1 MLSPGTSPINGV
13 GGGRSS
19 VEFRITIL
27 AVCTAASV
35 TSSSHAPDR
44 PPNDFALMRLAGK
57 RALVTGGA
65 SGIGAATAERFAAEG
80 AAVAIADFDNAGAEN
95 RAAEIGR
102 QGARAVGFA
111 ADVGDDGSVAAMVD
125 RAWEE
130 LGGVDI
136 LVNNAA
142 IPTIG
147 TVETL
152 AAEEWDRVLDIDLS
166 SIYRTSRA
174 IWPRLVEAGG
184 GTILNTASVAGIV
197 GMAGQHG
204 YSAAKAG
211 VVMLTK
217 CMALDGAAHGIRANC
232 VCPGFVETP
241 MVLTYFEA
249 QDDPEASR
257 AAVEAAHPL
266 GRMGQPAEIAA
277 AFLYL
282 ASDDARW
289 VTGTAL
295 VIDGGLTAGL
305 PPG

>member
-1 MLSPGTSPINGV
+1 
-13 GGGRSS
+13 
-19 VEFRITIL
+19 
-27 AVCTAASV
+27 
-35 TSSSHAPDR
+35 
-44 PPNDFALMRLAGK
+44 MRLAGK
-57 RALVTGGA
+57 RALVTGAA

-80 AAVAIADFDNAGAEN
+80 AAVVIADLNGAGADEHAAAI
-95 RAAEIGR
+95 RA
-102 QGARAVGFA
+102 QGGTAVGLT
-111 ADVGDDGSVAAMVD
+111 ADVGDDASVAAMTE
-125 RAWEE
+125 RAWET

-152 AAEEWDRVLDIDLS
+152 AADEWDRVIDLDLS
-166 SIYRTSRA
+166 SIYRASRA
-174 IWPRLVEAGG
+174 IWPRFVEAGG
-184 GTILNTASVAGIV
+184 GTILNTASVAGVI

-217 CMALDGAAHGIRANC
+217 CIALDGAAHGIRANC

-241 MVLTYFEA
+241 MVNEYFDA
-249 QDDPEASR
+249 QDDPAASR
-257 AAVEAAHPL
+257 AAVNAAHPL
-266 GRMGQPAEIAA
+266 GRMGQPDEIAA

-282 ASDDARW
+282 ASDEARW

>member
-1 MLSPGTSPINGV
+1 
-13 GGGRSS
+13 
-19 VEFRITIL
+19 
-27 AVCTAASV
+27 
-35 TSSSHAPDR
+35 
-44 PPNDFALMRLAGK
+44 MRLAGK

-80 AAVAIADFDNAGAEN
+80 AAVAIADLDGPGTD
-95 RAAEIGR
+95 RQVAAIRTRG
-102 QGARAVGFA
+102 GDAVGIV
-111 ADVGDDGSVAAMVD
+111 ADVGDDASVAAMTE
-125 RAWEE
+125 RAWEA

-142 IPTIG
+142 IPMIG

-152 AAEEWDRVLDIDLS
+152 AADDWDRVLDLDLS
-166 SIYRTSRA
+166 SIYRASRA
-174 IWPRLVEAGG
+174 AWPRFVEAGG
-184 GTILNTASVAGIV
+184 GTILNTASVAGII

-241 MVLTYFEA
+241 MVNDYFDA
-249 QDDPEASR
+249 QDDPAASR
-257 AAVEAAHPL
+257 AAVNAAHPL
-266 GRMGQPAEIAA
+266 GRMGQPDEIAA

-289 VTGTAL
+289 ITGTAL

>member
-1 MLSPGTSPINGV
+1 
-13 GGGRSS
+13 
-19 VEFRITIL
+19 
-27 AVCTAASV
+27 
-35 TSSSHAPDR
+35 
-44 PPNDFALMRLAGK
+44 MRLTGK

-80 AAVAIADFDNAGAEN
+80 AAVAIADLDESGAETQAAALRDRGG
-95 RAAEIGR
+95 RALGI
-102 QGARAVGFA
+102 A
-111 ADVGDDGSVAAMVD
+111 ADVGDDDSVAVMVAH
-125 RAWEE
+125 AWEA

-142 IPTIG
+142 IPMVG

-152 AAEEWDRVLDIDLS
+152 AAEEWERVLDIDLS
-166 SIYRTSRA
+166 SVYRVSRA
-174 IWPRLVEAGG
+174 IWPRFVAGG
-184 GTILNTASVAGIV
+184 GGVVLNTASVAGIV

-211 VVMLTK
+211 VVMLTR

-241 MVLTYFEA
+241 MAMTYFEA
-249 QDDPEASR
+249 QEDPAASR
-257 AAVEAAHPL
+257 AAVDAAHPL
-266 GRMGQPAEIAA
+266 GRMGRPDEIAA

-282 ASDDARW
+282 ASDEARW
-289 VTGTAL
+289 VTGTTLA
-295 VIDGGLTAGL
+295 IDGGLTAGL

>member
-1 MLSPGTSPINGV
+1 MVFRQVHVRNHLPI
-13 GGGRSS
+13 
-19 VEFRITIL
+19 E
-27 AVCTAASV
+27 A
-35 TSSSHAPDR
+35 
-44 PPNDFALMRLAGK
+44 ALMRLAGK
-57 RALVTGGA
+57 RALVTGAA

-80 AAVAIADFDNAGAEN
+80 AAVAIADLNSAGADE
-95 RAAEIGR
+95 RASAIRDRGGR
-102 QGARAVGFA
+102 AFGIA
-111 ADVGDDGSVAAMVD
+111 ADVGDEESVAAMMD
-125 RAWEE
+125 RAWEA
-130 LGGVDI
+130 LGGIDI

-152 AAEEWDRVLDIDLS
+152 AGDEWDRVIDLDLS
-166 SIYRTSRA
+166 SIYRVSRA
-174 IWPRLVEAGG
+174 AWPRFVEAGG
-184 GTILNTASVAGIV
+184 GTILSTASVAGII

-249 QDDPEASR
+249 QDDPVASR
-257 AAVEAAHPL
+257 AAVDAAHPL
-266 GRMGQPAEIAA
+266 GRIGQPDEIAG

-282 ASDDARW
+282 ASDEARW

>member
-1 MLSPGTSPINGV
+1 
-13 GGGRSS
+13 
-19 VEFRITIL
+19 
-27 AVCTAASV
+27 
-35 TSSSHAPDR
+35 
-44 PPNDFALMRLAGK
+44 MRLAGK
-57 RALVTGGA
+57 RALVTGAA

-80 AAVAIADFDNAGAEN
+80 AAVAIADIDVAGADE
-95 RAAEIGR
+95 RAAAI
-102 QGARAVGFA
+102 GARGGTAVAIA
-111 ADVGDDGSVAAMVD
+111 ADVGDEASVAAMVES
-125 RAWEE
+125 AWEA
-130 LGGVDI
+130 LGGLDI

-142 IPTIG
+142 IPMIG

-152 AAEEWDRVLDIDLS
+152 AADEWSRVLDLDLA
-166 SIYRTSRA
+166 SIYRASRA
-174 IWPRLVEAGG
+174 VWPRFVAAGG
-184 GTILNTASVAGIV
+184 GTILNTASVAGVI

-217 CMALDGAAHGIRANC
+217 CMALDGAPHCIRANC

-241 MVLTYFEA
+241 MAMTYFEA
-249 QDDPEASR
+249 QEDPVASR
-257 AAVEAAHPL
+257 AAVDAAHPL
-266 GRMGQPAEIAA
+266 GRMGEPAEIAA

-282 ASDDARW
+282 ASDEARW

>member
-1 MLSPGTSPINGV
+1 
-13 GGGRSS
+13 
-19 VEFRITIL
+19 
-27 AVCTAASV
+27 
-35 TSSSHAPDR
+35 
-44 PPNDFALMRLAGK
+44 MRLAGK

-80 AAVAIADFDNAGAEN
+80 AAVAIADLNGDGAERHADAI
-95 RAAEIGR
+95 RA
-102 QGARAVGFA
+102 QGGTAVGLA
-111 ADVGDDGSVAAMVD
+111 ADVGDEDSVTAMTD
-125 RAWEE
+125 RAWQA
-130 LGGVDI
+130 LGGIDI

-152 AAEEWDRVLDIDLS
+152 AADEWNRVLDIDLS
-166 SIYRTSRA
+166 SIYRASRA
-174 IWPRLVEAGG
+174 IWPRFVEADG
-184 GTILNTASVAGIV
+184 GTILNTASVAGVI

-217 CMALDGAAHGIRANC
+217 CMALDGAVHGIRSNC

-241 MVLTYFEA
+241 MVNEYFDA
-249 QDDPEASR
+249 QDDPAASR
-257 AAVEAAHPL
+257 AAVNAAHPL
-266 GRMGQPAEIAA
+266 GRMGQPAEIAG

-282 ASDDARW
+282 ASDEARW

>member
-1 MLSPGTSPINGV
+1 M
-13 GGGRSS
+13 
-19 VEFRITIL
+19 
-27 AVCTAASV
+27 
-35 TSSSHAPDR
+35 
-44 PPNDFALMRLAGK
+44 AGK

-80 AAVAIADFDNAGAEN
+80 ATVAIADLDGPGTD
-95 RAAEIGR
+95 RQVAAIRTRG
-102 QGARAVGFA
+102 GDAVGIV
-111 ADVGDDGSVAAMVD
+111 ADVGDDASVAAMTE
-125 RAWEE
+125 RAWEA

-142 IPTIG
+142 IPMIG

-152 AAEEWDRVLDIDLS
+152 AADDWDRVLDLDLS
-166 SIYRTSRA
+166 SIYRASRA
-174 IWPRLVEAGG
+174 AWPRFVEAGG
-184 GTILNTASVAGIV
+184 GTILNTASVAGVI

-241 MVLTYFEA
+241 MVNDYFNA
-249 QDDPEASR
+249 QDDPTASR
-257 AAVEAAHPL
+257 AAVNAAHPL
-266 GRMGQPAEIAA
+266 GRMGQPDEIAA

-289 VTGTAL
+289 ITGTAL

>member
-1 MLSPGTSPINGV
+1 
-13 GGGRSS
+13 
-19 VEFRITIL
+19 
-27 AVCTAASV
+27 
-35 TSSSHAPDR
+35 
-44 PPNDFALMRLAGK
+44 MRLSGK

-80 AAVAIADFDNAGAEN
+80 AAVAIADLDGPGTDRQVAAI
-95 RAAEIGR
+95 RAHGG
-102 QGARAVGFA
+102 QAVGLV
-111 ADVGDDGSVAAMVD
+111 ADVGDEASVTAMVD
-125 RAWEE
+125 RAWEA

-142 IPTIG
+142 IPMIG

-152 AAEEWDRVLDIDLS
+152 AGDDWDRVLDLDLS
-166 SIYRTSRA
+166 SIYRVSRA
-174 IWPRLVEAGG
+174 AWPRFVEAGG
-184 GTILNTASVAGIV
+184 GTILNTASVAGVI

-241 MVLTYFEA
+241 MANAYFDA
-249 QDDPEASR
+249 QDDPEASK
-257 AAVEAAHPL
+257 AAVNAAHPL
-266 GRMGQPAEIAA
+266 GRMGQPDEIAA

-282 ASDDARW
+282 ASDEARW

>member
-1 MLSPGTSPINGV
+1 
-13 GGGRSS
+13 
-19 VEFRITIL
+19 
-27 AVCTAASV
+27 
-35 TSSSHAPDR
+35 
-44 PPNDFALMRLAGK
+44 MRLAGK

-80 AAVAIADFDNAGAEN
+80 AAVAIADLNGAGAESHADAI
-95 RAAEIGR
+95 RA
-102 QGARAVGFA
+102 QGGTAVALA
-111 ADVGDDGSVAAMVD
+111 ADVGDEASVATMTE
-125 RAWEE
+125 RAWEA

-152 AAEEWDRVLDIDLS
+152 AADEWDRVIDLDLS
-166 SIYRTSRA
+166 SIYRASRA
-174 IWPRLVEAGG
+174 IWPRFVEAGG
-184 GTILNTASVAGIV
+184 GTILNTASVAGVI

-241 MVLTYFEA
+241 MVNEYFDA
-249 QDDPEASR
+249 QDDPAASR
-257 AAVEAAHPL
+257 AAVNAAHPL
-266 GRMGQPAEIAA
+266 GRMGQPDEIAS

-282 ASDDARW
+282 ASNEARW
-289 VTGTAL
+289 ITGTAL

>member
-1 MLSPGTSPINGV
+1 
-13 GGGRSS
+13 
-19 VEFRITIL
+19 
-27 AVCTAASV
+27 
-35 TSSSHAPDR
+35 
-44 PPNDFALMRLAGK
+44 MRLAGK

-65 SGIGAATAERFAAEG
+65 SGIGAATAARFAAEG
-80 AAVAIADFDNAGAEN
+80 AAVAIADLDGAGAD
-95 RAAEIGR
+95 AH
-102 QGARAVGFA
+102 AVALRDRGGTALGLA
-111 ADVGDDGSVAAMVD
+111 ADVGDDASVSAMVE
-125 RAWEE
+125 RAWDA

-142 IPTIG
+142 IPMVG

-152 AAEEWDRVLDIDLS
+152 AAGEWERVLDIDLS
-166 SIYRTSRA
+166 SIYRASRA
-174 IWPRLVEAGG
+174 VWPRFVAAGG
-184 GTILNTASVAGIV
+184 GVVLNTASVAGIV

-211 VVMLTK
+211 VVMLTR
-217 CMALDGAAHGIRANC
+217 CMALDGAAHGIRVNC

-241 MVLTYFEA
+241 MAMAYFDA
-249 QDDPEASR
+249 QEDPAASR
-257 AAVEAAHPL
+257 AAADAAHPL
-266 GRMGQPAEIAA
+266 GRMGQPDEIAA

-282 ASDDARW
+282 ASDEARW

>member
-1 MLSPGTSPINGV
+1 
-13 GGGRSS
+13 
-19 VEFRITIL
+19 
-27 AVCTAASV
+27 
-35 TSSSHAPDR
+35 
-44 PPNDFALMRLAGK
+44 MRLAGK
-57 RALVTGGA
+57 RALVTGAA

-80 AAVAIADFDNAGAEN
+80 AAVAIADLDSAGADE
-95 RAAEIGR
+95 RAAAIR
-102 QGARAVGFA
+102 VQGGTAVGIA
-111 ADVGDDGSVAAMVD
+111 ADVGDDDSIAAMMA
-125 RAWEE
+125 RAWEALE
-130 LGGVDI
+130 GVDI

-152 AAEEWDRVLDIDLS
+152 AAAEWDRVIDIDLS
-166 SIYRTSRA
+166 SIYRTCRA
-174 IWPRLVEAGG
+174 IWPRFVAAGG
-184 GTILNTASVAGIV
+184 GTVLNTASVAGIV

-211 VVMLTK
+211 VVMLTR
-217 CMALDGAAHGIRANC
+217 CMALDGAAHGIRVNC

-241 MVLTYFEA
+241 MVLAYFDA
-249 QDDPEASR
+249 QDDPVASR
-257 AAVEAAHPL
+257 TAVNAAHPL
-266 GRMGQPAEIAA
+266 GRMGQPTEIAD

-282 ASDDARW
+282 ASDEARW

>member
-1 MLSPGTSPINGV
+1 
-13 GGGRSS
+13 
-19 VEFRITIL
+19 
-27 AVCTAASV
+27 
-35 TSSSHAPDR
+35 
-44 PPNDFALMRLAGK
+44 MRLAGK

-80 AAVAIADFDNAGAEN
+80 AAVAIADLNGAGADEH
-95 RAAEIGR
+95 ASAICA
-102 QGARAVGFA
+102 QGGTALGIA
-111 ADVGDDGSVAAMVD
+111 ADVGDEESVAAMMD
-125 RAWEE
+125 RAWEA

-142 IPTIG
+142 IPTMG

-152 AAEEWDRVLDIDLS
+152 AGDEWDRVIDLDLS
-166 SIYRTSRA
+166 SIYRVSKA
-174 IWPRLVEAGG
+174 AWPRFVEAGG
-184 GTILNTASVAGIV
+184 GTILSTASVAGII

-249 QDDPEASR
+249 QEDPEASR
-257 AAVEAAHPL
+257 AAVDAAHPL
-266 GRMGQPAEIAA
+266 GRIGQPDEIAG

-282 ASDDARW
+282 ASDEARW

-305 PPG
+305 TQG

>member
-1 MLSPGTSPINGV
+1 
-13 GGGRSS
+13 
-19 VEFRITIL
+19 
-27 AVCTAASV
+27 
-35 TSSSHAPDR
+35 
-44 PPNDFALMRLAGK
+44 MRLAGK

-80 AAVAIADFDNAGAEN
+80 ATVAIADLDGPGTD
-95 RAAEIGR
+95 RQVAAIRTRG
-102 QGARAVGFA
+102 GDAVGIV
-111 ADVGDDGSVAAMVD
+111 ADVGDDASVATMTE
-125 RAWEE
+125 RAWEA

-142 IPTIG
+142 IPMIG

-152 AAEEWDRVLDIDLS
+152 AADDWDRVLDLDLS
-166 SIYRTSRA
+166 SIYRASRA
-174 IWPRLVEAGG
+174 AWPRFVEAGG
-184 GTILNTASVAGIV
+184 GTILNTASVAGVI
-197 GMAGQHG
+197 GMTGQHG

-241 MVLTYFEA
+241 MVNDYFDA
-249 QDDPEASR
+249 QDDPAASR
-257 AAVEAAHPL
+257 TAVNAAHPL
-266 GRMGQPAEIAA
+266 GRMGQPDEIAS

-282 ASDDARW
+282 ASDEARW

>member
-1 MLSPGTSPINGV
+1 
-13 GGGRSS
+13 
-19 VEFRITIL
+19 
-27 AVCTAASV
+27 
-35 TSSSHAPDR
+35 
-44 PPNDFALMRLAGK
+44 MRLAGK

-80 AAVAIADFDNAGAEN
+80 ATVAIADLDGPGTD
-95 RAAEIGR
+95 RQVAAIRTRG
-102 QGARAVGFA
+102 GDAVGIV
-111 ADVGDDGSVAAMVD
+111 ADVGDDASVAAMTE
-125 RAWEE
+125 RAWEA

-142 IPTIG
+142 IPMIG

-152 AAEEWDRVLDIDLS
+152 AADDWDRVLDLDLS
-166 SIYRTSRA
+166 SIYRASRA
-174 IWPRLVEAGG
+174 AWPRFVEAGG
-184 GTILNTASVAGIV
+184 GTILNTASVAGVI

-241 MVLTYFEA
+241 MVNDYFNA
-249 QDDPEASR
+249 QDDPAASR
-257 AAVEAAHPL
+257 AAVNAAHPL
-266 GRMGQPAEIAA
+266 GRMGQPDEIAA

>member
-1 MLSPGTSPINGV
+1 
-13 GGGRSS
+13 
-19 VEFRITIL
+19 
-27 AVCTAASV
+27 
-35 TSSSHAPDR
+35 
-44 PPNDFALMRLAGK
+44 MRLAGK
-57 RALVTGGA
+57 KALVTGGA

-80 AAVAIADFDNAGAEN
+80 AAVAIADLNSAGAESHADAI
-95 RAAEIGR
+95 RA
-102 QGARAVGFA
+102 QGGTAVSLV
-111 ADVGDDGSVAAMVD
+111 ADVGDDASVAAMTE
-125 RAWEE
+125 RAWEA
-130 LGGVDI
+130 LGGIDI

-152 AAEEWDRVLDIDLS
+152 AADEWDRVIDLDLS
-166 SIYRTSRA
+166 SIYRASRA
-174 IWPRLVEAGG
+174 IWPRFVEAGG
-184 GTILNTASVAGIV
+184 GTILNTASVAGVI

-217 CMALDGAAHGIRANC
+217 CMALDGAAQGIRANC

-241 MVLTYFEA
+241 MVNEYFDA
-249 QDDPEASR
+249 QDDPAASR
-257 AAVEAAHPL
+257 AAVNAAHPL
-266 GRMGQPAEIAA
+266 GRMGQPDEIAA

-282 ASDDARW
+282 ASDEARW

-295 VIDGGLTAGL
+295 VVDGGLTAGL

>member
-1 MLSPGTSPINGV
+1 
-13 GGGRSS
+13 
-19 VEFRITIL
+19 
-27 AVCTAASV
+27 
-35 TSSSHAPDR
+35 
-44 PPNDFALMRLAGK
+44 MRLTGK

-80 AAVAIADFDNAGAEN
+80 AAVAIADLDESGAETQAAALRDRGG
-95 RAAEIGR
+95 RALGI
-102 QGARAVGFA
+102 A
-111 ADVGDDGSVAAMVD
+111 ADVGDDDSVAVMVAH
-125 RAWEE
+125 AWEA

-142 IPTIG
+142 IPMVG

-152 AAEEWDRVLDIDLS
+152 AAEEWERVLDIDLS
-166 SIYRTSRA
+166 SVYRVSRA
-174 IWPRLVEAGG
+174 IWPRFVAAGG
-184 GTILNTASVAGIV
+184 GVVLNTASVAGIV

-211 VVMLTK
+211 VVMLTR

-241 MVLTYFEA
+241 MAMTYFEA
-249 QDDPEASR
+249 QEDPAASR
-257 AAVEAAHPL
+257 AAVDAAHPL
-266 GRMGQPAEIAA
+266 GRMGRPDEIAA

-282 ASDDARW
+282 ASDEARW

-295 VIDGGLTAGL
+295 AIDGGLTAGL

>member
-1 MLSPGTSPINGV
+1 
-13 GGGRSS
+13 
-19 VEFRITIL
+19 
-27 AVCTAASV
+27 
-35 TSSSHAPDR
+35 
-44 PPNDFALMRLAGK
+44 MRLAGK
-57 RALVTGGA
+57 RALVTGAA

-80 AAVAIADFDNAGAEN
+80 AAVAIADLDGTGADE
-95 RAAEIGR
+95 RAAAIR
-102 QGARAVGFA
+102 AQGGTAVGLA
-111 ADVGDDGSVAAMVD
+111 ADVGDEASVAAMTE
-125 RAWEE
+125 RAWEA
-130 LGGVDI
+130 LDGLDI

-142 IPTIG
+142 IPMIG
-147 TVETL
+147 TIETV
-152 AAEEWDRVLDIDLS
+152 AADDWNRVIDIDLS

-174 IWPRLVEAGG
+174 AWPRFVAAGG
-184 GTILNTASVAGIV
+184 GTILNTASVAGVI

-211 VVMLTK
+211 VVMLTR

-241 MVLTYFEA
+241 MAMTYFEA
-249 QDDPEASR
+249 QDDPAASI
-257 AAVEAAHPL
+257 AAVNAAHPL

-282 ASDDARW
+282 ASDEARW

>member
-1 MLSPGTSPINGV
+1 
-13 GGGRSS
+13 
-19 VEFRITIL
+19 
-27 AVCTAASV
+27 
-35 TSSSHAPDR
+35 
-44 PPNDFALMRLAGK
+44 MRLAGK

-80 AAVAIADFDNAGAEN
+80 AAVAIADLDGPGTD
-95 RAAEIGR
+95 RQVAAIRTRG
-102 QGARAVGFA
+102 GDAVGIV
-111 ADVGDDGSVAAMVD
+111 ADVGDDASVAAMTE
-125 RAWEE
+125 RAWEA

-142 IPTIG
+142 IPMIG

-152 AAEEWDRVLDIDLS
+152 AADDWDRVLDLDLS
-166 SIYRTSRA
+166 SIYRASRA
-174 IWPRLVEAGG
+174 AWPRFVEAGG
-184 GTILNTASVAGIV
+184 GTILNTASVAGVI

-241 MVLTYFEA
+241 MVNDYFDA
-249 QDDPEASR
+249 QDDPAASR
-257 AAVEAAHPL
+257 AAVNAAHPL
-266 GRMGQPAEIAA
+266 GRMGQPDEIAA

-289 VTGTAL
+289 ITGTAL

>member
-1 MLSPGTSPINGV
+1 
-13 GGGRSS
+13 
-19 VEFRITIL
+19 
-27 AVCTAASV
+27 
-35 TSSSHAPDR
+35 
-44 PPNDFALMRLAGK
+44 MRLAGK

-80 AAVAIADFDNAGAEN
+80 AAVAIADLNGPGADEQ
-95 RAAEIGR
+95 AAAIS
-102 QGARAVGFA
+102 ARGGTAVGIA
-111 ADVGDDGSVAAMVD
+111 ADVGDEQSVAAMLD
-125 RAWEE
+125 AAWEG

-152 AAEEWDRVLDIDLS
+152 AANEWDRVLDLDLT
-166 SIYRTSRA
+166 SIYRTSHA
-174 IWPRLVEAGG
+174 IWPRFVEAGG
-184 GTILNTASVAGIV
+184 GTILNTASVAGVI

-211 VVMLTK
+211 VVMLTR
-217 CMALDGAAHGIRANC
+217 CMALDGAAHRIRVNC

-249 QDDPEASR
+249 QDDPAASR
-257 AAVEAAHPL
+257 SAVEAAHPL
-266 GRMGQPAEIAA
+266 GRMGQPAEIAG

-282 ASDDARW
+282 ASDEARW

-295 VIDGGLTAGL
+295 VIDGGLTSGL

>member
-1 MLSPGTSPINGV
+1 
-13 GGGRSS
+13 
-19 VEFRITIL
+19 
-27 AVCTAASV
+27 
-35 TSSSHAPDR
+35 
-44 PPNDFALMRLAGK
+44 MRLAGK
-57 RALVTGGA
+57 HALVTGGA

-80 AAVAIADFDNAGAEN
+80 AAVAIADLNGTGAE
-95 RAAEIGR
+95 RHAAAICDRG
-102 QGARAVGFA
+102 GTAVALA
-111 ADVGDDGSVAAMVD
+111 ADVGDDASVAAMTE
-125 RAWEE
+125 RAWET
-130 LGGVDI
+130 LAGVDI

-152 AAEEWDRVLDIDLS
+152 ASDEWDRVIDLDLS
-166 SIYRTSRA
+166 SIYRASRA
-174 IWPRLVEAGG
+174 IWPRFVEAGG
-184 GTILNTASVAGIV
+184 GTILNTASVAGVI

-217 CMALDGAAHGIRANC
+217 CMALDGAAQGIRANC

-241 MVLTYFEA
+241 MVNEYFDA
-249 QDDPEASR
+249 QDDPAASR
-257 AAVEAAHPL
+257 AAVNAAHPL
-266 GRMGQPAEIAA
+266 GRMGQPDEIAS

-282 ASDDARW
+282 ASDEARW

>member
-1 MLSPGTSPINGV
+1 
-13 GGGRSS
+13 
-19 VEFRITIL
+19 
-27 AVCTAASV
+27 
-35 TSSSHAPDR
+35 
-44 PPNDFALMRLAGK
+44 MRLAGK

-65 SGIGAATAERFAAEG
+65 SGIGRATAERFAAEG
-80 AAVAIADFDNAGAEN
+80 AAVAIADLNGPGADE
-95 RAAEIGR
+95 RAAAISAEG
-102 QGARAVGFA
+102 GTAVGIA
-111 ADVGDDGSVAAMVD
+111 ADVGDEQSVTAMLD
-125 RAWEE
+125 AAWEA

-142 IPTIG
+142 IPTMG

-152 AAEEWDRVLDIDLS
+152 ATDDWNRVLDLDLT
-166 SIYRTSRA
+166 SIYRTSHA
-174 IWPRLVEAGG
+174 IWPRFVE
-184 GTILNTASVAGIV
+184 VAGVI

-211 VVMLTK
+211 VVMLTR
-217 CMALDGAAHGIRANC
+217 CMALDGAAHGIRVNC

-249 QDDPEASR
+249 QDDPAASR
-257 AAVEAAHPL
+257 SAVEAAHPL
-266 GRMGQPAEIAA
+266 GRMGQPAEIAG

-282 ASDDARW
+282 ASDEARW

>member
-1 MLSPGTSPINGV
+1 MVFRQAHVRNHLPI
-13 GGGRSS
+13 
-19 VEFRITIL
+19 E
-27 AVCTAASV
+27 A
-35 TSSSHAPDR
+35 
-44 PPNDFALMRLAGK
+44 ALMRLAGK

-80 AAVAIADFDNAGAEN
+80 AAVAIADLNSAGADEHASAIRDRGG
-95 RAAEIGR
+95 RALGI
-102 QGARAVGFA
+102 A
-111 ADVGDDGSVAAMVD
+111 ADVGDEESVAAMMD
-125 RAWEE
+125 RAWEA

-142 IPTIG
+142 IPTMG

-152 AAEEWDRVLDIDLS
+152 AGDEWDRVIDLDLS
-166 SIYRTSRA
+166 SIYRVSRA
-174 IWPRLVEAGG
+174 AWPRFVEAGG
-184 GTILNTASVAGIV
+184 GTILSTASVAGII

-249 QDDPEASR
+249 QDDPVASR
-257 AAVEAAHPL
+257 TAVDAAHPL
-266 GRMGQPAEIAA
+266 GRIGQPDEIAG

-282 ASDDARW
+282 ASDEARW

>member
-1 MLSPGTSPINGV
+1 
-13 GGGRSS
+13 
-19 VEFRITIL
+19 
-27 AVCTAASV
+27 
-35 TSSSHAPDR
+35 
-44 PPNDFALMRLAGK
+44 MRLAGK

-80 AAVAIADFDNAGAEN
+80 AAVAIADLNGTGAE
-95 RAAEIGR
+95 RHAAAICDRG
-102 QGARAVGFA
+102 GTAVA
-111 ADVGDDGSVAAMVD
+111 LVADVGDDASVAAMTE
-125 RAWEE
+125 RAWET

-152 AAEEWDRVLDIDLS
+152 ASDEWDRVIDLDLS
-166 SIYRTSRA
+166 SIYRASRA
-174 IWPRLVEAGG
+174 IWPRFVEAGG
-184 GTILNTASVAGIV
+184 GTILNTASVAGVI

-217 CMALDGAAHGIRANC
+217 CMALDGAAQGIRANC

-241 MVLTYFEA
+241 MVNEYFDA
-249 QDDPEASR
+249 QDDPAASR
-257 AAVEAAHPL
+257 AAVNAAHPL
-266 GRMGQPAEIAA
+266 GRMGQPDEIAS

-282 ASDDARW
+282 ASDEARW

>member
-1 MLSPGTSPINGV
+1 
-13 GGGRSS
+13 
-19 VEFRITIL
+19 
-27 AVCTAASV
+27 
-35 TSSSHAPDR
+35 
-44 PPNDFALMRLAGK
+44 MRLSGK
-57 RALVTGGA
+57 HVLVTGGA

-80 AAVAIADFDNAGAEN
+80 AAVAIADLNGAGADEHAAAI
-95 RAAEIGR
+95 RAQGGSAIGL
-102 QGARAVGFA
+102 A
-111 ADVGDDGSVAAMVD
+111 ADVGDEDSVAAMMG
-125 RAWEE
+125 RAWEVLE
-130 LGGVDI
+130 GVDI

-142 IPTIG
+142 IPMTG
-147 TVETL
+147 TVDTL
-152 AAEEWDRVLDIDLS
+152 AAEEWGHVLDIDLS
-166 SIYRTSRA
+166 SIYRTCRA
-174 IWPRLVEAGG
+174 VWPCFVAAGG
-184 GTILNTASVAGIV
+184 GTILNTASVAGII

-241 MVLTYFEA
+241 MVQTYFDA
-249 QDDPEASR
+249 QEDPAASR
-257 AAVEAAHPL
+257 AAVNAAHPL

-282 ASDDARW
+282 ASDEARW

>member
-1 MLSPGTSPINGV
+1 
-13 GGGRSS
+13 
-19 VEFRITIL
+19 
-27 AVCTAASV
+27 
-35 TSSSHAPDR
+35 
-44 PPNDFALMRLAGK
+44 MRLAGK

-80 AAVAIADFDNAGAEN
+80 AAVAIADLDNAGAEN

-102 QGARAVGFA
+102 RGGRAVGFA

-125 RAWEE
+125 RAWEL

-184 GTILNTASVAGIV
+184 GTILNTASVAGII

-257 AAVEAAHPL
+257 TAVEAAHPL

>member
-1 MLSPGTSPINGV
+1 MVFRQVHVRNHLPI
-13 GGGRSS
+13 
-19 VEFRITIL
+19 EAT
-27 AVCTAASV
+27 
-35 TSSSHAPDR
+35 
-44 PPNDFALMRLAGK
+44 LMRLAGK
-57 RALVTGGA
+57 RALVTGAA

-80 AAVAIADFDNAGAEN
+80 AAVAIADLNSAGADEHASAIRDRGG
-95 RAAEIGR
+95 RALGI
-102 QGARAVGFA
+102 A
-111 ADVGDDGSVAAMVD
+111 ADVGDEESVAAMMD
-125 RAWEE
+125 RAWEA

-142 IPTIG
+142 IPTMG

-152 AAEEWDRVLDIDLS
+152 AGDEWDRVIDLDLS
-166 SIYRTSRA
+166 SIYRVSRA
-174 IWPRLVEAGG
+174 AWPRFVEAGG
-184 GTILNTASVAGIV
+184 GTILSTASVAGII

-217 CMALDGAAHGIRANC
+217 CMALDGATHGIRANC

-249 QDDPEASR
+249 QDDPVASR
-257 AAVEAAHPL
+257 AAVDAAHPL
-266 GRMGQPAEIAA
+266 GRIGQPDEIAG

-282 ASDDARW
+282 ASDEARW

>member
-1 MLSPGTSPINGV
+1 
-13 GGGRSS
+13 
-19 VEFRITIL
+19 
-27 AVCTAASV
+27 
-35 TSSSHAPDR
+35 
-44 PPNDFALMRLAGK
+44 MRLAGK

-80 AAVAIADFDNAGAEN
+80 AAVAIADLNGAGAEKHADEI
-95 RAAEIGR
+95 RARG
-102 QGARAVGFA
+102 GTAVSLV
-111 ADVGDDGSVAAMVD
+111 ADVGDDASVAAMTD
-125 RAWEE
+125 ETWEA

-152 AAEEWDRVLDIDLS
+152 ASDEWDRVIDLDLS
-166 SIYRTSRA
+166 SIYRASRA
-174 IWPRLVEAGG
+174 IWPRFVEAGG
-184 GTILNTASVAGIV
+184 GTILNTASVAGVI

-217 CMALDGAAHGIRANC
+217 CMALDGAAQGIRANC

-241 MVLTYFEA
+241 MVNEYFDA
-249 QDDPEASR
+249 QDDPAASR
-257 AAVEAAHPL
+257 AAVNAAHPL
-266 GRMGQPAEIAA
+266 GRMGQPDEIAS

-282 ASDDARW
+282 ASDEARW

>member
-1 MLSPGTSPINGV
+1 
-13 GGGRSS
+13 
-19 VEFRITIL
+19 
-27 AVCTAASV
+27 
-35 TSSSHAPDR
+35 
-44 PPNDFALMRLAGK
+44 MRLAGK

-80 AAVAIADFDNAGAEN
+80 ATVAIADLDGPGTD
-95 RAAEIGR
+95 RQVAAIRTRG
-102 QGARAVGFA
+102 GDAVGIV
-111 ADVGDDGSVAAMVD
+111 ADVGDDASVAAMTE
-125 RAWEE
+125 RAWEA

-142 IPTIG
+142 IPMIG

-152 AAEEWDRVLDIDLS
+152 AADDWDRVLDLDLS
-166 SIYRTSRA
+166 SIYRASRA
-174 IWPRLVEAGG
+174 AWPRFVEAGG
-184 GTILNTASVAGIV
+184 GTILNTASVAGVI

-241 MVLTYFEA
+241 MVNDYFDA
-249 QDDPEASR
+249 QDDPAASR
-257 AAVEAAHPL
+257 AAVNAAHPL
-266 GRMGQPAEIAA
+266 GRMGQPDEIAA

-289 VTGTAL
+289 ITGTAL

>member
-1 MLSPGTSPINGV
+1 
-13 GGGRSS
+13 
-19 VEFRITIL
+19 
-27 AVCTAASV
+27 
-35 TSSSHAPDR
+35 
-44 PPNDFALMRLAGK
+44 MRLAGK

-65 SGIGAATAERFAAEG
+65 SGIGAATAKRFAAEG
-80 AAVAIADFDNAGAEN
+80 AAVAIADLNGTGADKHADAI
-95 RAAEIGR
+95 RA
-102 QGARAVGFA
+102 QGGTAVGLT
-111 ADVGDDGSVAAMVD
+111 ADVGDDASVAAMTE
-125 RAWEE
+125 RAWET

-152 AAEEWDRVLDIDLS
+152 AADEWDRVIDLDLS
-166 SIYRTSRA
+166 SIYRASRA
-174 IWPRLVEAGG
+174 IWPRFVEAGG
-184 GTILNTASVAGIV
+184 GAILNTASVAGVI

-217 CMALDGAAHGIRANC
+217 CMALDGAAHGIRSNC
-232 VCPGFVETP
+232 VCPGFRRDSDGATS
-241 MVLTYFEA
+241 T
-249 QDDPEASR
+249 STRRTTRRR
-257 AAVEAAHPL
+257 AGRRSMPPIPL
-266 GRMGQPAEIAA
+266 GRMGQPEEIAS

-282 ASDDARW
+282 ASDEARW

>member
-1 MLSPGTSPINGV
+1 
-13 GGGRSS
+13 
-19 VEFRITIL
+19 
-27 AVCTAASV
+27 
-35 TSSSHAPDR
+35 
-44 PPNDFALMRLAGK
+44 MRVSGK

-80 AAVAIADFDNAGAEN
+80 AAVAIADLDGPGTD
-95 RAAEIGR
+95 RQVAAIHAHGGQAIGL
-102 QGARAVGFA
+102 V
-111 ADVGDDGSVAAMVD
+111 ADVGDEASVTAMMD
-125 RAWEE
+125 RAWEA

-142 IPTIG
+142 IPMIG

-152 AAEEWDRVLDIDLS
+152 AGDDWDRVLDLDLS
-166 SIYRTSRA
+166 SIYRVSRA
-174 IWPRLVEAGG
+174 AWPRFVEAGG
-184 GTILNTASVAGIV
+184 GTILNTASVAGVI

-241 MVLTYFEA
+241 MANAYFDA
-249 QDDPEASR
+249 QDDPEASK
-257 AAVEAAHPL
+257 AAVNAAHPL
-266 GRMGQPAEIAA
+266 GRMGQPDEIAA

-282 ASDDARW
+282 ASDEARW

>member
-1 MLSPGTSPINGV
+1 
-13 GGGRSS
+13 
-19 VEFRITIL
+19 
-27 AVCTAASV
+27 
-35 TSSSHAPDR
+35 
-44 PPNDFALMRLAGK
+44 MRLAGK
-57 RALVTGGA
+57 CALVTGAA

-80 AAVAIADFDNAGAEN
+80 AAVAIADLNGAGAESHAAAI
-95 RAAEIGR
+95 RA
-102 QGARAVGFA
+102 QGGTAVSLV
-111 ADVGDDGSVAAMVD
+111 ADVGDDASVAAMTD
-125 RAWEE
+125 RAWET

-152 AAEEWDRVLDIDLS
+152 AADEWDRVIDLDLS
-166 SIYRTSRA
+166 SIYRASRA
-174 IWPRLVEAGG
+174 IWPRFVEAGG
-184 GTILNTASVAGIV
+184 GTILNTASVAGVI

-217 CMALDGAAHGIRANC
+217 CMALDGAAQGIRANC

-241 MVLTYFEA
+241 MVNEYFDA
-249 QDDPEASR
+249 QDDPAASR
-257 AAVEAAHPL
+257 AAVNAAHPL
-266 GRMGQPAEIAA
+266 GRMGQPDEIAS

-282 ASDDARW
+282 ASDEARW

>member
-1 MLSPGTSPINGV
+1 
-13 GGGRSS
+13 
-19 VEFRITIL
+19 
-27 AVCTAASV
+27 
-35 TSSSHAPDR
+35 
-44 PPNDFALMRLAGK
+44 MRLAGK

-80 AAVAIADFDNAGAEN
+80 AAVAIADLNGTGAESHAN
-95 RAAEIGR
+95 AIRAQGGTAIGL
-102 QGARAVGFA
+102 A
-111 ADVGDDGSVAAMVD
+111 ADVGDDASVAAMTE
-125 RAWEE
+125 RAWET

-152 AAEEWDRVLDIDLS
+152 AADEWDRVIDLDLS
-166 SIYRTSRA
+166 SIYRASRA
-174 IWPRLVEAGG
+174 IWPRFVEAGG
-184 GTILNTASVAGIV
+184 GTILNTASVAGVI

-217 CMALDGAAHGIRANC
+217 CMALDGAAQGIRANC

-241 MVLTYFEA
+241 MVQEYFDA
-249 QDDPEASR
+249 QEDPAASR
-257 AAVEAAHPL
+257 EAVNAAHPL
-266 GRMGQPAEIAA
+266 GRMGQPDEIAS

-282 ASDDARW
+282 ASDEARW